1 MEEMALP
8 PQAYSSDYPN
18 DPSSAGPGIPATEA
32 SLTPAISR
40 QWTLWLGLGV
50 RPDLADRI
58 EAGPGLQGQGRMQR
72 TLTDMADLLARDVGP
87 GRLVAAVREVPME
100 DIGILRRFLD
110 RHPARELVLL
120 GSADDIAPAA
130 LLTLPRTRVLPK
142 PISAAMVAWL
152 GTMPEHLERRLRMA
166 SAPSSKEGPGKSSGV
181 DRVQMAW
188 QLLKERLADRPD
200 LAPLLKRLELELN
213 RNQTEGK
220 EEEVLIDL
228 GTLAEELLAGLSLE
242 RSHRT
247 RFLFRPEG
255 ELTVARDRSELR
267 SCLDGL
273 FRLGGRC
280 STPDSVIRV
289 RVSSLSGEDADP
301 DSGVEVYIEFADS
314 PLKGISVG
322 DELEPLVIGAHFG
335 PEVAAALRAL
345 LRDVKALDGKL
356 ASTPTRP
363 GRRGIR
369 LRIQRLSPSSQ
380 LIHPVEASP

>member
-1 MEEMALP
+1 
-8 PQAYSSDYPN
+8 
-18 DPSSAGPGIPATEA
+18 
-32 SLTPAISR
+32 
-40 QWTLWLGLGV
+40 
-50 RPDLADRI
+50 
-58 EAGPGLQGQGRMQR
+58 
-72 TLTDMADLLARDVGP
+72 
-87 GRLVAAVREVPME
+87 
-100 DIGILRRFLD
+100 
-110 RHPARELVLL
+110 
-120 GSADDIAPAA
+120 
-130 LLTLPRTRVLPK
+130 
-142 PISAAMVAWL
+142 
-152 GTMPEHLERRLRMA
+152 
-166 SAPSSKEGPGKSSGV
+166 
-181 DRVQMAW
+181 MAW

-213 RNQTEGK
+213 RNHTEGK